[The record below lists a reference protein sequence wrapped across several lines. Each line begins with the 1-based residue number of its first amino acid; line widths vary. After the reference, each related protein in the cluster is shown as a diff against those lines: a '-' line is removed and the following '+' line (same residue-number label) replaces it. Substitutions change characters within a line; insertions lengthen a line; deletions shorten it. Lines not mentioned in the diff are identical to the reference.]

1 MSERLFGRLDSVAY
15 AVSVLALI
23 GNLIG
28 LLVGVAALLFGVA
41 VVTISFVPLVI
52 IPMVDLIVTGHLLVP
67 DKWMTVFLALVV
79 GTLIITGAIFLVRPC
94 YRGVRDW
101 WA

>member
-1 MSERLFGRLDSVAY
+1 MSERLLGRLDSVAY

-41 VVTISFVPLVI
+41 VITISFVPLIVI
-52 IPMVDLIVTGHLLVP
+52 PTTDLIVTGYLLVP
-67 DKWMTVFLALVV
+67 DQWMMMISVFAIGV
-79 GTLIITGAIFLVRPC
+79 LIITGAILLVRPF
-94 YRGVRDW
+94 YRRVCDW
-101 WA
+101 WV